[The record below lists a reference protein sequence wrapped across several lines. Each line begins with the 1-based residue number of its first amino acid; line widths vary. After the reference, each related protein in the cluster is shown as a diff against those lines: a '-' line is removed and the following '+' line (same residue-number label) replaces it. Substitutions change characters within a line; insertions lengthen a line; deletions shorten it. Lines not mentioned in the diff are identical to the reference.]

1 MAKTID
7 YLVTELPD
15 PAYPRYQL
23 AAGGDPRRAI
33 WRDWERLARILINFP
48 PGSITVTMKAV
59 FSPMPANGHVQSR
72 LRLYLSATSNR
83 TDLLE
88 SFRLLIEQGPL
99 SRFYGFTGCETPG
112 PTTKKLKTSCQVV
125 RRTDNLAPL
134 HGPELNDRI
143 PEFYYQ
149 IHPFEPVEDNDL
161 LALDGVLN
169 KAQEPVIIEIILE
182 PADVSSE
189 LSAHTGY
196 LARLHSINRT
206 WDQDDFNYDW
216 PSEHL
221 ENDPSDS
228 SVRNDMQRIKPLR
241 LYDPLADDVLRAQQR
256 FHDELKKPHFLFSI
270 KIGATT
276 RATAHLLASVY
287 AESAF
292 DDGSY
297 RIIERSGQ
305 ESRTEDPT
313 GPYAG
318 FHRLPN
324 LATAEEIKGAFRLP
338 VASYASPLCIRKN
351 TDPPQRPVKEK
362 VVIGVDQEL
371 ATAHGAAI
379 RKKAIELV
387 LALNDFTKH
396 LFICG
401 MSGYGKTTLGNSILI
416 QLRGHGVPFIIFE
429 PVKTEYR
436 LLRTLHGCNDP
447 AAKTLARDLR
457 IYTPGNDSI
466 SPLRHNFLQGCKG
479 IGLFE
484 HVGNLLDCLL
494 GSMPMLPMLPA
505 ILAEAM
511 ERVYEGRDMVTD
523 PPTVSELLT
532 EAKKIL
538 LEKGYS
544 PETRSDI
551 LAALEVRLGSLTRG
565 SVGQVFQSRFSI
577 PTTRDLIRK
586 PTLIE
591 MDHLSKDYSSL
602 LTMLLLMSIRENLIT
617 TPWAGGKPRL
627 AIVIEEAHNLVG
639 RTGPAKVSE
648 EAADPEAFAA
658 EAICKLLVEFR
669 ALGVSVI
676 ILDQHPSRVAPEVV
690 KATTTQVAFRQTYE
704 SDREEIGRAMLFGPL
719 ELEEIARL
727 KTGEAYLYTE
737 ALHGPRRILTE
748 DLHSRLGFGEPVLR
762 EKIVPL
768 IDSDTWFTK
777 GARDRAT
784 VELIQLKEAMDAY
797 DYQRLDSISR
807 LQRLLEIHARI
818 ESENGDGREARLRA
832 LLAEASGLRSEMEAN
847 HQAFIR
853 NPYRRFLADANP
865 AGFEDEGTGPFR
877 DALVERFEGVI
888 ESGFSQGLKMVDDL
902 ISHCRG

>member
-1 MAKTID
+1 M
-7 YLVTELPD
+7 
-15 PAYPRYQL
+15 
-23 AAGGDPRRAI
+23 
-33 WRDWERLARILINFP
+33 
-48 PGSITVTMKAV
+48 
-59 FSPMPANGHVQSR
+59 
-72 LRLYLSATSNR
+72 
-83 TDLLE
+83 
-88 SFRLLIEQGPL
+88 
-99 SRFYGFTGCETPG
+99 
-112 PTTKKLKTSCQVV
+112 
-125 RRTDNLAPL
+125 
-134 HGPELNDRI
+134 
-143 PEFYYQ
+143 
-149 IHPFEPVEDNDL
+149 
-161 LALDGVLN
+161 
-169 KAQEPVIIEIILE
+169 E

-189 LSAHTGY
+189 LKAHTGY

-206 WDQDDFNYDW
+206 WDQDDFSYDW

-221 ENDPSDS
+221 ESDPSDS
-228 SVRNDMQRIKPLR
+228 SVRRDMQRIKPLR

-256 FHDELKKPHFLFSI
+256 FHDELKKPHFLFGI
-270 KIGATT
+270 KIGAATE
-276 RATAHLLASVY
+276 ATARLIASVF

-297 RIIERSGQ
+297 RIFERSSQ
-305 ESRTEDPT
+305 EGRTEEPT
-313 GPYAG
+313 GPYAD

-351 TDPPQRPVKEK
+351 TDPPRLTVKEK
-362 VVIGVDQEL
+362 VVMGFDQEL
-371 ATAHGAAI
+371 VTAQGAAI
-379 RKKAIELV
+379 GKTANEVV

-416 QLRGHGVPFIIFE
+416 QLHGHGVPFIIFE

-436 LLRTLHGCNDP
+436 LLRTLRGSNDP
-447 AAKTLARDLR
+447 AAKALARDLR
-457 IYTPGNDSI
+457 VYTPGNDSI
-466 SPLRHNFLQGCKG
+466 SPLRCNFLQGCPG

-523 PPTVSELLT
+523 PPTLSELIDV
-532 EAKKIL
+532 AKKIL

-544 PETRSDI
+544 PETSSDI
-551 LAALEVRLGSLTRG
+551 LAALAEVRLGGLTRG
-565 SVGQVFQSRFSI
+565 SAGQVFQSRFSS
-577 PTTRDLIRK
+577 PTTRELIQQ

-591 MDHLSKDYSSL
+591 MDHLSKQYSSL

-617 TPWAGGKPRL
+617 TPWTGGKPRL

-639 RTGPAKVSE
+639 RTGPAKISE

-690 KATTTQVAFRQTYE
+690 KATTSQIAFRQTYE

-727 KTGEAYLYTE
+727 KTGETYFYTE
-737 ALHGPRRILTE
+737 ALHGPRRIITE
-748 DLHSRLGFGEPVLR
+748 DLHSRLEFGEPMLR

-768 IDSDTWFTK
+768 IDSDTWFTE

-784 VELIQLKEAMDAY
+784 AELIQLKEAMDAY
-797 DYQRLDSISR
+797 DHQRLDSFSR
-807 LQRLLEIHARI
+807 LQRLFESHARI
-818 ESENGDGREARLRA
+818 ESGNGDGRNARLRA
-832 LLAEASGLRSEMEAN
+832 LLTEASGLRKEMEAN

-853 NPYRRFLADANP
+853 NSYRRFLVEANP
-865 AGFEDEGTGPFR
+865 AGFEDEGPGSFR
-877 DALVERFEGVI
+877 DALVERFEGAI
-888 ESGFSQGLKMVDDL
+888 ESGFSQGLKMIDDL